1 MGEFLKDIQETDN
14 SLSNIE
20 LFNKIRIYVWT
31 SFGIIFFLL
40 KITNQ
45 YNSPW
50 FVIMGLLS
58 MTIINY
64 VLNNFTHKK
73 KTEIGTGKMVN
84 IYFIFQVLEAIFILV
99 LMHVAGVTPFLGAI
113 ILANYLFTAYFTYNN
128 KFYLWG
134 VLSFCL
140 SGYIT
145 LVSLEYFGVIPFV
158 DVLGTG
164 INLSGNF
171 SVFMIN
177 LVPSTL
183 LMVLLFIIISFFSDK
198 LHEIIKELFQKEKEL
213 SEAKGVLEIR
223 VKARTQELEREKIS
237 LEQKV
242 RERTVEL
249 QNKINELEKFQ
260 KISVGRELKMIELKK
275 EVDRL
280 NGGA

>member
-1 MGEFLKDIQETDN
+1 
-14 SLSNIE
+14 
-20 LFNKIRIYVWT
+20 
-31 SFGIIFFLL
+31 
-40 KITNQ
+40 
-45 YNSPW
+45 
-50 FVIMGLLS
+50 

-64 VLNNFTHKK
+64 ILSNFTDKKKK
-73 KTEIGTGKMVN
+73 KTGTGKMVN
-84 IYFIFQVLEAIFILV
+84 IYFVFQALEAIFILV

-113 ILANYLFTAYFTYNN
+113 ILVNYLFTAYFTYNS

-134 VLSFCL
+134 ILFFCL
-140 SGYIT
+140 SGYIA
-145 LVSLEYFGVIPFV
+145 LILLEYLGIIPFV

-183 LMVLLFIIISFFSDK
+183 LMILLFIIISFFSDK
-198 LHEIIKELFQKEKEL
+198 LHEIIKELFKKEKEL

-242 RERTVEL
+242 QERTAEL
-249 QNKINELEKFQ
+249 QKKINELEKFQ

-280 NGGA
+280 KGA